1 VIRPLPA
8 RVCAP
13 LASPLGVGAPV
24 PPSHGLRSR
33 RRRVL
38 HHVHER
44 YTLTTIAE
52 TLSSAKRAELQ
63 TIPAAEA
70 AAQLAAVAAQSEA
83 ERAATLAYLQSQGW
97 KTYEGMSVALCPICN
112 EVGARFVARR
122 LRDEHSPMIVR
133 CTACAGKRQA
143 S

>member
-1 VIRPLPA
+1 MCPTSIRLVSLKADGRSSVPA
-8 RVCAP
+8 RRRPRPGSAA
-13 LASPLGVGAPV
+13 ASGASV
-24 PPSHGLRSR
+24 RHTNT
-33 RRRVL
+33 
-38 HHVHER
+38 R
-44 YTLTTIAE
+44 YTVPMIADCLTDAE
-52 TLSSAKRAELQ
+52 RADLRR
-63 TIPAAEA
+63 IPAAEA
-70 AAQLAAVAAQSEA
+70 AAELAAVAAESEA

>member
-1 VIRPLPA
+1 MTT
-8 RVCAP
+8 
-13 LASPLGVGAPV
+13 LADCLTDAERAD
-24 PPSHGLRSR
+24 LRS
-33 RRRVL
+33 
-38 HHVHER
+38 
-44 YTLTTIAE
+44 
-52 TLSSAKRAELQ
+52 
-63 TIPAAEA
+63 IPAAEA
-70 AAQLAAVAAQSEA
+70 AAERAAVAAQSEA